1 MIVYVSIASSR
12 LYLIFLGNMNR
23 ALAQICW
30 MSQLHKCGR
39 VQIDNHMKSQNFL
52 LKLKKKTN
60 LTKLELKQTE
70 Q

>member
-1 MIVYVSIASSR
+1 
-12 LYLIFLGNMNR
+12 MNR

-60 LTKLELKQTE
+60 LIKLELKQTE